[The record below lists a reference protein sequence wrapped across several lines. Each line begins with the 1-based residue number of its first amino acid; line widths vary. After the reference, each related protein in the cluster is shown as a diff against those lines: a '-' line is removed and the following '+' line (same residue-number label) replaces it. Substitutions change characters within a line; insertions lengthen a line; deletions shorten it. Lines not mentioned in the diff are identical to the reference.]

1 MSPARN
7 WPKRVFRKLPGSTRS
22 YSMKPLAGK
31 ATPRIGS
38 TAPSAP
44 ATETHYFEASFG
56 TVIRFR
62 SAIPV

>member
-1 MSPARN
+1 
-7 WPKRVFRKLPGSTRS
+7 
-22 YSMKPLAGK
+22 MKPLAGK